1 MGTNATGQT
10 RGERKLD
17 KLARWLAR
25 TAPRL
30 LPNIERGEESPS
42 GRPQWDNVVKVA
54 HNTPAPQGGPG
65 KHVAWATMENH
76 DDQGAT
82 RKLESSG
89 PAETLMQ
96 RDPRMARWLDTSSA
110 SVNNRQLFT
119 PEAPPGCKVKVNLTG
134 DEPAEKVRETMRHE
148 ILHCGLEELLSPRQH
163 DRLIE
168 HVAANI
174 PIQSLR
180 DGWYLGNHAGQEIEN
195 VWKWAEDYSAQTQA
209 TAEKESA
216 RGRANLSAIRAEAY
230 KDHYGIT
237 DVQLDLTRGE
247 KGKTHIDPSTLG
259 EGRALG
265 EAVTGSV
272 RTWVEEAITHRTSH
286 GHDGPIVPST
296 PHEGKPRG
304 EAQTTVWVEALA
316 NDVHAV
322 YAGTLP
328 LKEFDAR
335 YADVIG
341 TREARPV
348 EALAHKGADETHA
361 QSEGTDPARGT
372 RRIGGSAER
381 RGTGKRAT
389 SNTAQ
394 RQGKG
399 QTPPERGAQTLP
411 GREQKEPARDPK
423 GATSAQSRIE
433 GAGRREHGED
443 EPGGARGE
451 TPEQGQ
457 WTPMA
462 PEVKRVPCPEDSR
475 AVVCIQAPMGRG
487 KTASGDVR
495 GKGLREALERIRKDK
510 DQTVKALKAMD
521 HDDGRTGDTQ
531 AAALRNRSTTRRGRG
546 RAVLGRSNAAGA
558 QANNDKTAR
567 SASAAAA
574 RERSPER

>member
-1 MGTNATGQT
+1 
-10 RGERKLD
+10 
-17 KLARWLAR
+17 
-25 TAPRL
+25 
-30 LPNIERGEESPS
+30 
-42 GRPQWDNVVKVA
+42 
-54 HNTPAPQGGPG
+54 
-65 KHVAWATMENH
+65 
-76 DDQGAT
+76 
-82 RKLESSG
+82 
-89 PAETLMQ
+89 
-96 RDPRMARWLDTSSA
+96 MARQVERIGEQPTTVRAGKNPL
-110 SVNNRQLFT
+110 
-119 PEAPPGCKVKVNLTG
+119 GCKVKVNLTD
-134 DEPAEKVRETMRHE
+134 DEPPEKVRETMRHE
-148 ILHCGLEELLSPRQH
+148 ILHCGLEELLSPKQH

-168 HVAANI
+168 HVATNI

-180 DGWYLGNHAGQEIEN
+180 DGWYLGNHAGQEIED

-216 RGRANLSAIRAEAY
+216 KGRANISAIRAKDY

-265 EAVTGSV
+265 ETVTGSV
-272 RTWVEEAITHRTSH
+272 RTWVEEAIAHRTSH
-286 GHDGPIVPST
+286 GHDGTIVPST

-304 EAQTTVWVEALA
+304 EAQTTVWVEAFA

-322 YAGTLP
+322 YGGTLS

-348 EALAHKGADETHA
+348 EALAHKGADETHP
-361 QSEGTDPARGT
+361 QSEGTGPARGT

-381 RGTGKRAT
+381 EGKPQGGAT

-394 RQGKG
+394 RQGEG
-399 QTPPERGAQTLP
+399 QAPPERGAPTLP
-411 GREQKEPARDPK
+411 GREQKEPAKDPK

-457 WTPMA
+457 WTPTA
-462 PEVKRVPCPEDSR
+462 PGVKRVPCPEDSR
-475 AVVCIQAPMGRG
+475 AVVCIQGPMGRGKKASGNVRGEDEAAGARGETQQERPRPPPAPGTKRVPCPEDSRAVACIQAPMGRG
-487 KTASGDVR
+487 KTASGDTR

-558 QANNDKTAR
+558 QANSDKTAR
-567 SASAAAA
+567 SASAAAP
-574 RERSPER
+574 REHSPER

>member
-1 MGTNATGQT
+1 MGADATGQT

-42 GRPQWDNVVKVA
+42 GRPQWDNVVRVA
-54 HNTPAPQGGPG
+54 HNTPRPQGGPG

-82 RKLESSG
+82 RKSESSG

-96 RDPRMARWLDTSSA
+96 RDPRMARWLDTTSA
-110 SVNNRQLFT
+110 SANSRQWFA
-119 PEAPPGCKVKVNLTG
+119 PEEPPGCKVEVNLTG

-148 ILHCGLEELLSPRQH
+148 ILHCGLEELLSPKQH

-168 HVAANI
+168 HVATNVS
-174 PIQSLR
+174 IQSLR
-180 DGWYLGNHAGQEIEN
+180 DGWYLGNHARQEMESH
-195 VWKWAEDYSAQTQA
+195 WKWAEDYDAKVQA
-209 TAEKESA
+209 KAEMSMA
-216 RGRANLSAIRAEAY
+216 RGQTNVSAARAEHY
-230 KDHYGIT
+230 KERYGIT
-237 DVQLDLTRGE
+237 DAQLDLSRGE
-247 KGKTHIDPSTLG
+247 EEKTYIDPSRLG

-265 EAVTGSV
+265 EAITGSV
-272 RTWVEEAITHRTSH
+272 RAWVEEGITHRTSH

-322 YAGTLP
+322 YAGTLS

-348 EALAHKGADETHA
+348 EALAHKRADETHP
-361 QSEGTDPARGT
+361 QSE
-372 RRIGGSAER
+372 
-381 RGTGKRAT
+381 
-389 SNTAQ
+389 NTAQ
-394 RQGKG
+394 RQGEG
-399 QTPPERGAQTLP
+399 QTPPERGAPTLP
-411 GREQKEPARDPK
+411 GREQKEPAKDPK

-457 WTPMA
+457 WTPTA
-462 PEVKRVPCPEDSR
+462 PGVKRVPCPEDSR
-475 AVVCIQAPMGRG
+475 AVVCIQGPMGRG
-487 KTASGDVR
+487 KTASGDTR

-531 AAALRNRSTTRRGRG
+531 AATLRNRSTTRRGRG
-546 RAVLGRSNAAGA
+546 ARGAGQKQRS
-558 QANNDKTAR
+558 R
-567 SASAAAA
+567 SAGKQRQNSE
-574 RERSPER
+574 ERKRSSTTGALAGEVRAPATGQPIPAYGT